1 MLREHLNEALK
12 SAMKAKEARAV
23 STLRLIL
30 AAIKDRDIALRG
42 QGDAEGI
49 SDDDVLKVLQT
60 MVRQRQESIK
70 LYTKGGRQDLVDQE
84 TAETEVIRRFLP
96 EQLDAAAVARA
107 VEDAVA
113 ETGAS
118 GLKEMGSVM
127 AYLRERYAG
136 RMDFAAAGK
145 TAKQKLGGG

>member
-30 AAIKDRDIALRG
+30 AAIKDRDIAARG

-70 LYTKGGRQDLVDQE
+70 LYAQGGRQDLVDQE
-84 TAETEVIRRFLP
+84 TAETEIIRRFLP
-96 EQLDAAAVARA
+96 AQMDAAAIATA